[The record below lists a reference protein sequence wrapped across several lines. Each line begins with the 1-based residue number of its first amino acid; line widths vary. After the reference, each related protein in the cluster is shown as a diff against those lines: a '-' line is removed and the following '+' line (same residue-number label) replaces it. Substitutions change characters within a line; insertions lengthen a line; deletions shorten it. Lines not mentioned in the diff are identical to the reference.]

1 MLPMRIIIG
10 VIPGASRLAR
20 LQLELSKKPGK
31 DLNGWITTL
40 MVIMLASPAAILASA
55 QAVKA
60 AYLFSGAS

>member
-1 MLPMRIIIG
+1 MRIIIG
-10 VIPGASRLAR
+10 VIPGACHLAR

-40 MVIMLASPAAILASA
+40 MVIMLVSPAAILASA
-55 QAVKA
+55 QVVKA